1 MTTTTEDP
9 AGRWHTVPYDLDID
23 DPQGPVDDA
32 EDDDGEGLEGVLVG
46 DDPAE
51 EGDDDG
57 A

>member
-9 AGRWHTVPYDLDID
+9 AGRWHTVPYDPID

-32 EDDDGEGLEGVLVG
+32 EEDDGEGLEGVLVE
-46 DDPAE
+46 DDPV
-51 EGDDDG
+51 EGDDDDG